1 MARKY
6 DFISELYNRT
16 CKTVVANP
24 ASWEAFLRSACY
36 NYRLRFDEQLL
47 VHAQRPDATA
57 VLQIDDWNQKF
68 GRWVNR
74 GAHGI
79 AVFEDA
85 DQRRQRLVHYF
96 DISDTHPSRFSRR
109 VPIWQMR
116 DEYTAEVIDTLEST
130 FGELNDKET
139 LAVAIESAARNA
151 VEDNIP
157 DYLTD
162 LLYSVEDSFL
172 DGVSEEEIT
181 HIFKTAVRN
190 SVAYMTMT
198 RLGIEAGEYFEPD
211 DLRDVVNFTTPA
223 TLNALGYA
231 TSDIAEMGLAEIS
244 RTILALDRQNRI
256 IAEKTKADY
265 NVGKEKTERSPD
277 DERDHL
283 HEAGG
288 LSAPRS
294 DNAGAAGAVDGQ
306 VRPDAEEVP
315 EGASQGTL
323 LQPADELRPER
334 ASERHGAQSERD
346 GTDADGADGS
356 VGGRDGESESDGYD
370 ELGSEDEQYPEPG
383 SGDRDGGGNLRLD
396 YYDRSHED
404 KSLPFFG
411 GDDTIREILGTTPH
425 LKASKDEIRAFFEAT
440 ADENARISYIKR
452 IFNND
457 YTEVIL
463 SDGRRVG
470 YKTYQNV
477 LQLWEGSYLS
487 RTAQSFYDWGV
498 IAQHFEA
505 MRLLG
510 ELQDTM
516 KPLPSI
522 DGQLSLMTAGAEER
536 KPSAFTFSQE
546 IIDAVLTRGS
556 GISEGKMR
564 IYEQFHKSLSAKE
577 NADFLKN
584 EYGWGGVYPAI
595 VGADIDEQHDGKGI
609 RISKG
614 IGSDKPHIDLKW
626 SQVEKRI
633 AELIKLDRYLNPKEK
648 AQYPEWL
655 QRQEERRA
663 ELAEE
668 RRNREILSTAPSE
681 KEEPKNERYEYHLGS
696 TVYLGANEYEI
707 LSFDDERVMLYD
719 TQFPLFNKEM
729 TRAEFD
735 SKVQENPLNEHLKVA
750 KKQPEEKAVEYDIGM
765 GYLGNG
771 LTVWNRAVEVNGDYQ
786 NIAHISPEGEITFYV
801 QDLPQSVVKRIEKVA
816 EREKSH
822 ADPNTTPIGDDDYY
836 FHRPDVGEFEA
847 VYYNLDATAGG
858 QFVFAHLPYD
868 LIAEAKAATDS
879 TDGFFEYLD
888 EHAKTELVDLGTPE
902 YDAVLKE
909 YTDPHPERIG
919 RSEDTMNTLV
929 SQAESEVKQ
938 EKHLPQ
944 FYRDYLEIKADNPN
958 SLVLY
963 QMGDFFEAYAD
974 DAEVVGTALDLVQTT
989 RAVDHNTR
997 VPMVGFPQHRLETY
1011 LTMLTDRG
1019 YDVAVNSLEDGERS
1033 TRTVVSTTKEAPV
1046 ESKPIG
1052 RIDYLGTDGKVGES
1066 IEYTSPY
1073 SFEKDIKEENYYG
1086 VPMSIVLY
1094 KDKDGSTISHGFIAQ
1109 LDPPPKSFEIIDSP
1123 YLTDTALDKAKQ
1135 IIDDFCREEYQQEDG
1150 ADYTDLANVGVAY
1163 TTTED
1168 DKHEIQARVNLVD
1181 FRIETLADGKV
1192 VRSEQYDSLE
1202 ELTEKGLQSLSFDD
1216 LVYLSEEELAQ
1227 VEAPLAP
1234 AWERPKKSRVQTFDI
1249 HPEIPIADRH
1259 TFDLASHEV
1268 EEVNK
1273 KERFH
1278 RNYAAITVLKR
1289 CQEENRFA
1297 TPNEQII
1304 LSKYVGW
1311 GGIPEAFDTNAG
1323 AWQTEYVMLKSI
1335 LSPDEYEA
1343 ARASTLTAFYT
1354 PPAVVNGIYKA
1365 LEQMGFRE
1373 GNILEPSCGIGN
1385 FIGMLPEEMKESKI
1399 YGVEIDPISAGI
1411 AQQLYQKTSI
1421 AAQPFEEASLPDSF
1435 FDCVIGNVPFGD
1447 FKVADKRYDKYN
1459 FLIHDYFFA
1468 KSLDK
1473 LRPGGVMALVTSK
1486 GTMDKENSAVRKY
1499 IAQRAD
1505 LIGAIRLPN
1514 NTFKGNAGTEVV
1526 SDILILQKRDRIID
1540 IEPEWVQLDT
1550 TDDGI
1555 KMNRYFVQHPEM
1567 ILGEMKMVSGRFGP
1581 EATCVPYEN
1590 ADLSE
1595 QLDEAIANIHG
1606 ELTAYEVEDELAEE
1620 DTSIPAD
1627 PTVRNFSYTIVDDKI
1642 YYRENS
1648 RMTPVDCSATAENR
1662 IKGMIRIRDSV
1673 RTLLEIQTEDYPD
1686 SEIKAEQEKL
1696 NWLYDEFT
1704 KKYGLINSRA
1714 NVSAFS
1720 QDSSYSLLSA
1730 LEVLDDN
1737 GELERK
1743 ADLFTKRT
1751 IKPHTPVTAV
1761 DTASEALAVS
1771 MGEKATVDMAY
1782 MCTLTGKT
1790 EQEIFA
1796 DLKGVIFLNPL
1807 YGYGDSSE
1815 PKYLMADEYL
1825 SGNVREKLALA
1836 RKSAE
1841 LYPEDYTVNVEALEK
1856 VQPKDLS
1863 ASEIFVQL
1871 GSTWVPEEIVQ
1882 QFMFE
1887 FLDTPRWAY
1896 WNIKVHYSKFTSE
1909 WNVEGKSYDRGN
1921 VKANSTYGTPRINA
1935 YRIIEETLNLKDV
1948 RIYDYVEDAEGKK
1961 KAVLNKK
1968 ETAIAQAKQ
1977 ELIKQGFQEWVWS
1990 DPARREQLCRIYN
2003 EKFNSIR
2010 PREYDGSH
2018 IVFSGMNPEIEL
2030 REHQRNAVAHILYGG
2045 NTLLAHTVGAG
2056 KTFEMVAAAME
2067 AKRLGLCT
2075 KSLFV
2080 VPNHL
2085 TEQWAAEFLQL
2096 YPSANI
2102 LVATKKDFEAKN
2114 RRRFC
2119 GRIATG
2125 DYDAIIIGHSQ
2136 FEKIPMSIERQQ
2148 MILMQQMDEI
2158 TEGIADLK
2166 RNRGD
2171 RFSVKQLEKTK
2182 RSLKLKLDKLND
2194 QSRKDDTVTFEELG
2208 IDRLFIDES
2217 HYYKNL
2223 YLYTKMRNVG
2233 GISQTEAMKSSDL
2246 FMKCRYLDELTG
2258 GRGTVF
2264 ATGTPISNSMVEL
2277 YTIQR
2282 YLQYATLQ
2290 KYDLQHFDSWA
2301 AMYGETVTAIEL
2313 TPEGTGYRA
2322 KTRFARF
2329 NNLPELMAMFKLV
2342 ADIKTADMLHLP
2354 VPEVQYHNIA
2364 VKPSEIQKRM
2374 VESLGE
2380 RAERIRGGGVS
2391 ASVDNMLKVTNDGRK
2406 LALDQR
2412 MIDPLLPDE
2421 DSSKVNACV
2430 GEVYRIWSETAE
2442 QRSAQLLFCDLST
2455 PKSDGS
2461 FNVYDD
2467 IRKKL
2472 IARGIPAEEIKF
2484 IHEADTEA
2492 KKQELFKKVRRGEVR
2507 VLIGSTAKMGAGTNV
2522 QNKLI
2527 ASHDLDCPWRPSDLE
2542 QRAGRTVRQGNENP
2556 VVWLYRYVTE
2566 ETFDAYLY
2574 QLVEGKQKFASQ
2586 IMTSKSPVRSADDI
2600 DETAL
2605 SYAEIKML
2613 ATGNPYIKEKM
2624 DLDIQVQRLR
2634 LLKSSYLSEIYA
2646 LEDKIIKYFPQQIA
2660 LKKEMI
2666 SALESDL
2673 ATAQEHPKPTDDRFV
2688 GIEVKGAFYSEKAEG
2703 GQKIIDACQQMNSP
2717 DPITLGKYRGFG
2729 LELSFD
2735 TMERTYKVKIRGAAS
2750 RTISL
2755 GTDPAGNITRIDN
2768 AIEKIGDN
2776 LETVKA
2782 ELEGLEKQFEVA
2794 KKEVKKPFSKEQE
2807 LKEKT
2812 DRLNVLNGLLNVD
2825 KRDNELADD
2834 APDEGEELPE
2844 RSLKE
2849 LER

>member
-139 LAVAIESAARNA
+139 LAVAIESASRNA

-157 DYLTD
+157 DYLPD
-162 LLYSVEDSFL
+162 LLYSVKDSFL

-283 HEAGG
+283 HDAGG

-294 DNAGAAGAVDGQ
+294 DNAGAAGTVDGQ

-463 SDGRRVG
+463 RDGRRVG
-470 YKTYQNV
+470 YKTYENG
-477 LQLWEGSYLS
+477 LLLWADSYLS
-487 RTAQSFYDWGV
+487 RTAQSFYGWGV
-498 IAQHFEA
+498 IAQYFEA

-522 DGQLSLMTAGAEER
+522 NGQLSLMTAGAEER
-536 KPSAFTFSQE
+536 KPSAFAFSQE

-614 IGSDKPHIDLKW
+614 IGSDKPHIVLKW

-633 AELIKLDRYLNPKEK
+633 AELIRLDRYLNPKEM

-655 QRQEERRA
+655 TQQEERRA

-668 RRNREILSTAPSE
+668 RRNREILSVAPSE
-681 KEEPKNERYEYHLGS
+681 KETAAKLEPAEYAYHLGDK
-696 TVYLGANEYEI
+696 VYLGAGEFEI
-707 LSFDDERVMLYD
+707 LHFDDKRVTLYD

-729 TRAEFD
+729 ERAELD
-735 SKVQENPLNEHLKVA
+735 RKVQENPMNDHLKVMELPA
-750 KKQPEEKAVEYDIGM
+750 EEKAEDYDLGF

-771 LTVWNRAVEVNGDYQ
+771 LTVWNRAKEIGGDYPT
-786 NIAHISPEGEITFYV
+786 IAHISPEGEVTYYEEN
-801 QDLPQSVVKRIEKVA
+801 LPQSVKERIRQAA
-816 EREKSH
+816 EREKPKD
-822 ADPNTTPIGDDDYY
+822 AALP
-836 FHRPDVGEFEA
+836 EFYQA
-847 VYYNLDATAGG
+847 
-858 QFVFAHLPYD
+858 
-868 LIAEAKAATDS
+868 
-879 TDGFFEYLD
+879 YL
-888 EHAKTELVDLGTPE
+888 KT
-902 YDAVLKE
+902 
-909 YTDPHPERIG
+909 
-919 RSEDTMNTLV
+919 
-929 SQAESEVKQ
+929 
-938 EKHLPQ
+938 
-944 FYRDYLEIKADNPN
+944 KADNPS
-958 SLVLY
+958 SLLLY

-974 DAEVVGTALDLVQTT
+974 DAGVVGTALDLTQTT

-1019 YDVAVNSLEDGERS
+1019 YDVAVNSLEDGERI
-1033 TRTVVSTTKEAPV
+1033 TRTVVSTTKEAPI

-1094 KDKDGSTISHGFIAQ
+1094 KDKDGSTIPHDFITQ

-1202 ELTEKGLQSLSFDD
+1202 ELTNKGLQALSFDD
-1216 LVYLSEEELAQ
+1216 LVYLSEKELAQ
-1227 VEAPLAP
+1227 LEAPLSP
-1234 AWERPKKSRVQTFDI
+1234 AWEHPKKSRVQTFDI
-1249 HPEIPIADRH
+1249 HPEIPMADRH
-1259 TFDLASHEV
+1259 NFDLASHEV

-1278 RNYAAITVLKR
+1278 RNYAAITVLKK

-1297 TPNEQII
+1297 TPDEQII

-1311 GGIPEAFDTNAG
+1311 GGIPEVFDERADS
-1323 AWQTEYVMLKSI
+1323 WRTEYGMLKNI
-1335 LSPDEYEA
+1335 LTPEEYA
-1343 ARASTLTAFYT
+1343 SARESTLTAFYT
-1354 PPAVVNGIYKA
+1354 PPTVINAVYKVMKQ
-1365 LEQMGFRE
+1365 LGFRE
-1373 GNILEPSCGIGN
+1373 GNILEPSCGIGH

-1399 YGVEIDPISAGI
+1399 YGVELDTISAGI

-1421 AAQPFEEASLPDSF
+1421 AAQGFEETNLPDSF
-1435 FDCVIGNVPFGD
+1435 FDAVVGNVPFGD
-1447 FKVADKRYDKYN
+1447 FKVPDKRYDKHK
-1459 FLIHDYFFA
+1459 FLVHDYFFA

-1473 LRPGGVMALVTSK
+1473 LRPGGVMALITSK

-1505 LIGAIRLPN
+1505 LLGAIRLPN
-1514 NTFKGNAGTEVV
+1514 NTFKGNAGTKAV

-1550 TDDGI
+1550 TEDGI
-1555 KMNRYFVQHPEM
+1555 KMNHYFVQHPEM
-1567 ILGEMKMVSGRFGP
+1567 VLGEMKMVSGRFGL

-1590 ADLSE
+1590 SDLSE
-1595 QLDEAIANIHG
+1595 QMDEAIANIHG

-1627 PTVRNFSYTIVDDKI
+1627 PTVRNFSYTVVDDKI

-1648 RMTPVDCSATAENR
+1648 RMTPVDCSTTAENR

-1686 SEIKAEQEKL
+1686 SDIKAEQEKL
-1696 NWLYDEFT
+1696 NRLYDEFT

-1771 MGEKATVDMAY
+1771 MGEKAAVDMAY
-1782 MCTLTGKT
+1782 MCALTGKT

-1807 YGYGDSSE
+1807 YGYGDNSE

-1977 ELIKQGFQEWVWS
+1977 ELIKQGFQDWVWS

-2056 KTFEMVAAAME
+2056 KTFEMVAASME

-2233 GISQTEAMKSSDL
+2233 GIAQTEAMKSSDL

-2421 DSSKVNACV
+2421 HDSKVNACV
-2430 GEVYRIWSETAE
+2430 GEVYRIWSETAD
-2442 QRSAQLLFCDLST
+2442 QKSAQLLFCDLST

-2472 IARGIPAEEIKF
+2472 IARGIPADEIKF

-2556 VVWLYRYVTE
+2556 VVGLYRYVTE

-2624 DLDIQVQRLR
+2624 DLDIQVQKLR

-2660 LKKEMI
+2660 VKTELI

-2673 ATAQEHPKPTDDRFV
+2673 ATAQEHPKPADDRFV
-2688 GIEVKGAFYSEKAEG
+2688 GIEVKGAFCSEKAEG

-2717 DPITLGKYRGFG
+2717 DPITLGTYRGFG

-2768 AIEKIGDN
+2768 AIEKISDN
-2776 LETVKA
+2776 LEAVKA

-2794 KKEVKKPFSKEQE
+2794 KEEVKKPFSKEQE

-2834 APDEGEELPE
+2834 APDEGEELPD
-2844 RSLKE
+2844 RNPKE

>member
-157 DYLTD
+157 DYLPD
-162 LLYSVEDSFL
+162 LLYSVKDSFL

-283 HEAGG
+283 HDAGG
-288 LSAPRS
+288 LSAPQS

-323 LQPADELRPER
+323 LQPADELHPER
-334 ASERHGAQSERD
+334 ASERHGAQSERA

-356 VGGRDGESESDGYD
+356 VGGRDGEPESDGYD
-370 ELGSEDEQYPEPG
+370 ELGSEDEQHQEPG
-383 SGDRDGGGNLRLD
+383 SGNRDVGGNLRLD

-411 GDDTIREILGTTPH
+411 GDDTVREILGTTPH

-440 ADENARISYIKR
+440 ADRDARTSYIKS

-487 RTAQSFYDWGV
+487 RMAQSFYDWGV

-564 IYEQFHKSLSAKE
+564 IYEQFQKSLSAKE

-584 EYGWGGVYPAI
+584 EYGWGGAYPAI
-595 VGADIDEQHDGKGI
+595 VGADIDEQHDSKGI

-633 AELIKLDRYLNPKEK
+633 AELIKLDRYLSPKEK

-681 KEEPKNERYEYHLGS
+681 KTEPENERYEYHLGS

-735 SKVQENPLNEHLKVA
+735 SKVQENPLNDHLKVA
-750 KKQPEEKAVEYDIGM
+750 NKQSEEKAVEFDIGM

-801 QDLPQSVVKRIEKVA
+801 QDLPQSVVERIRQAA
-816 EREKSH
+816 EREKPKD
-822 ADPNTTPIGDDDYY
+822 AALP
-836 FHRPDVGEFEA
+836 EFYQA
-847 VYYNLDATAGG
+847 
-858 QFVFAHLPYD
+858 
-868 LIAEAKAATDS
+868 
-879 TDGFFEYLD
+879 YL
-888 EHAKTELVDLGTPE
+888 KT
-902 YDAVLKE
+902 
-909 YTDPHPERIG
+909 
-919 RSEDTMNTLV
+919 
-929 SQAESEVKQ
+929 
-938 EKHLPQ
+938 
-944 FYRDYLEIKADNPN
+944 KADNPS
-958 SLVLY
+958 SLLLY

-1019 YDVAVNSLEDGERS
+1019 YDVEVNSLEDGERS

-1046 ESKPIG
+1046 EAKPIG

-1073 SFEKDIKEENYYG
+1073 QFEKDIKEENYYG

-1094 KDKDGSTISHGFIAQ
+1094 KDKDGSTIPHDFITQ

-1202 ELTEKGLQSLSFDD
+1202 ELTDKGLQALSFDD

-1227 VEAPLAP
+1227 VEAPLTP
-1234 AWERPKKSRVQTFDI
+1234 VWEHPKKSRVQTFDI
-1249 HPEIPIADRH
+1249 HPEIPMADRH

-1297 TPNEQII
+1297 TPDEQII

-1311 GGIPEAFDTNAG
+1311 GGIPEAFD
-1323 AWQTEYVMLKSI
+1323 ER
-1335 LSPDEYEA
+1335 A
-1343 ARASTLTAFYT
+1343 AL
-1354 PPAVVNGIYKA
+1354 G
-1365 LEQMGFRE
+1365 
-1373 GNILEPSCGIGN
+1373 EPN
-1385 FIGMLPEEMKESKI
+1385 IGMLK
-1399 YGVEIDPISAGI
+1399 
-1411 AQQLYQKTSI
+1411 
-1421 AAQPFEEASLPDSF
+1421 
-1435 FDCVIGNVPFGD
+1435 
-1447 FKVADKRYDKYN
+1447 
-1459 FLIHDYFFA
+1459 
-1468 KSLDK
+1468 
-1473 LRPGGVMALVTSK
+1473 
-1486 GTMDKENSAVRKY
+1486 NS
-1499 IAQRAD
+1499 
-1505 LIGAIRLPN
+1505 
-1514 NTFKGNAGTEVV
+1514 
-1526 SDILILQKRDRIID
+1526 
-1540 IEPEWVQLDT
+1540 
-1550 TDDGI
+1550 
-1555 KMNRYFVQHPEM
+1555 
-1567 ILGEMKMVSGRFGP
+1567 
-1581 EATCVPYEN
+1581 C
-1590 ADLSE
+1590 
-1595 QLDEAIANIHG
+1595 
-1606 ELTAYEVEDELAEE
+1606 
-1620 DTSIPAD
+1620 
-1627 PTVRNFSYTIVDDKI
+1627 
-1642 YYRENS
+1642 
-1648 RMTPVDCSATAENR
+1648 
-1662 IKGMIRIRDSV
+1662 
-1673 RTLLEIQTEDYPD
+1673 
-1686 SEIKAEQEKL
+1686 
-1696 NWLYDEFT
+1696 
-1704 KKYGLINSRA
+1704 
-1714 NVSAFS
+1714 
-1720 QDSSYSLLSA
+1720 
-1730 LEVLDDN
+1730 
-1737 GELERK
+1737 
-1743 ADLFTKRT
+1743 
-1751 IKPHTPVTAV
+1751 
-1761 DTASEALAVS
+1761 
-1771 MGEKATVDMAY
+1771 
-1782 MCTLTGKT
+1782 
-1790 EQEIFA
+1790 
-1796 DLKGVIFLNPL
+1796 
-1807 YGYGDSSE
+1807 
-1815 PKYLMADEYL
+1815 
-1825 SGNVREKLALA
+1825 
-1836 RKSAE
+1836 
-1841 LYPEDYTVNVEALEK
+1841 
-1856 VQPKDLS
+1856 
-1863 ASEIFVQL
+1863 
-1871 GSTWVPEEIVQ
+1871 
-1882 QFMFE
+1882 
-1887 FLDTPRWAY
+1887 PR
-1896 WNIKVHYSKFTSE
+1896 
-1909 WNVEGKSYDRGN
+1909 R
-1921 VKANSTYGTPRINA
+1921 
-1935 YRIIEETLNLKDV
+1935 
-1948 RIYDYVEDAEGKK
+1948 
-1961 KAVLNKK
+1961 
-1968 ETAIAQAKQ
+1968 
-1977 ELIKQGFQEWVWS
+1977 
-1990 DPARREQLCRIYN
+1990 
-2003 EKFNSIR
+2003 
-2010 PREYDGSH
+2010 
-2018 IVFSGMNPEIEL
+2018 
-2030 REHQRNAVAHILYGG
+2030 
-2045 NTLLAHTVGAG
+2045 NTL
-2056 KTFEMVAAAME
+2056 
-2067 AKRLGLCT
+2067 
-2075 KSLFV
+2075 
-2080 VPNHL
+2080 P
-2085 TEQWAAEFLQL
+2085 
-2096 YPSANI
+2096 P
-2102 LVATKKDFEAKN
+2102 
-2114 RRRFC
+2114 
-2119 GRIATG
+2119 
-2125 DYDAIIIGHSQ
+2125 
-2136 FEKIPMSIERQQ
+2136 
-2148 MILMQQMDEI
+2148 
-2158 TEGIADLK
+2158 
-2166 RNRGD
+2166 
-2171 RFSVKQLEKTK
+2171 
-2182 RSLKLKLDKLND
+2182 
-2194 QSRKDDTVTFEELG
+2194 
-2208 IDRLFIDES
+2208 
-2217 HYYKNL
+2217 
-2223 YLYTKMRNVG
+2223 
-2233 GISQTEAMKSSDL
+2233 
-2246 FMKCRYLDELTG
+2246 
-2258 GRGTVF
+2258 
-2264 ATGTPISNSMVEL
+2264 
-2277 YTIQR
+2277 
-2282 YLQYATLQ
+2282 
-2290 KYDLQHFDSWA
+2290 
-2301 AMYGETVTAIEL
+2301 
-2313 TPEGTGYRA
+2313 
-2322 KTRFARF
+2322 
-2329 NNLPELMAMFKLV
+2329 
-2342 ADIKTADMLHLP
+2342 
-2354 VPEVQYHNIA
+2354 
-2364 VKPSEIQKRM
+2364 
-2374 VESLGE
+2374 
-2380 RAERIRGGGVS
+2380 
-2391 ASVDNMLKVTNDGRK
+2391 
-2406 LALDQR
+2406 
-2412 MIDPLLPDE
+2412 
-2421 DSSKVNACV
+2421 
-2430 GEVYRIWSETAE
+2430 
-2442 QRSAQLLFCDLST
+2442 
-2455 PKSDGS
+2455 
-2461 FNVYDD
+2461 
-2467 IRKKL
+2467 
-2472 IARGIPAEEIKF
+2472 
-2484 IHEADTEA
+2484 
-2492 KKQELFKKVRRGEVR
+2492 
-2507 VLIGSTAKMGAGTNV
+2507 
-2522 QNKLI
+2522 
-2527 ASHDLDCPWRPSDLE
+2527 
-2542 QRAGRTVRQGNENP
+2542 
-2556 VVWLYRYVTE
+2556 
-2566 ETFDAYLY
+2566 
-2574 QLVEGKQKFASQ
+2574 
-2586 IMTSKSPVRSADDI
+2586 
-2600 DETAL
+2600 ETAL
-2605 SYAEIKML
+2605 
-2613 ATGNPYIKEKM
+2613 
-2624 DLDIQVQRLR
+2624 
-2634 LLKSSYLSEIYA
+2634 
-2646 LEDKIIKYFPQQIA
+2646 
-2660 LKKEMI
+2660 
-2666 SALESDL
+2666 
-2673 ATAQEHPKPTDDRFV
+2673 
-2688 GIEVKGAFYSEKAEG
+2688 
-2703 GQKIIDACQQMNSP
+2703 
-2717 DPITLGKYRGFG
+2717 
-2729 LELSFD
+2729 
-2735 TMERTYKVKIRGAAS
+2735 
-2750 RTISL
+2750 
-2755 GTDPAGNITRIDN
+2755 
-2768 AIEKIGDN
+2768 
-2776 LETVKA
+2776 
-2782 ELEGLEKQFEVA
+2782 
-2794 KKEVKKPFSKEQE
+2794 
-2807 LKEKT
+2807 
-2812 DRLNVLNGLLNVD
+2812 
-2825 KRDNELADD
+2825 
-2834 APDEGEELPE
+2834 
-2844 RSLKE
+2844 
-2849 LER
+2849 